1 MHRIL
6 VVAFAAWALLACSE
20 SKHDILQNAES
31 AETKQQL
38 EAALGAPDDV
48 SKLGPIETWTYEASD
63 GSVEFLITG
72 NTVALKTTG
81 GKKEPE
87 RDD

>member
-1 MHRIL
+1 MQRFL
-6 VVAFAAWALLACSE
+6 LVAFAACGLFACSE
-20 SKHDILQNAES
+20 SKYDILQKAQA

-72 NTVALKTTG
+72 NKVALETTS
-81 GKKEPE
+81 GKKEAE

>member
-6 VVAFAAWALLACSE
+6 VAAFAAGALLACSE
-20 SKHDILQNAES
+20 SKHDILQKAES

-48 SKLGPIETWTYEASD
+48 SKLGPIETWTYAASD

-72 NTVALKTTG
+72 NKVALESTHE
-81 GKKEPE
+81 KKEAE

>member
-1 MHRIL
+1 MPRVSIIAL
-6 VVAFAAWALLACSE
+6 TAVALLACSE
-20 SKHDILQNAES
+20 TKYEILHKAES

-38 EAALGAPDDV
+38 EVAWGAPDDV

-72 NTVALKTTG
+72 NKVALGTTS
-81 GKKEPE
+81 GKEEAE